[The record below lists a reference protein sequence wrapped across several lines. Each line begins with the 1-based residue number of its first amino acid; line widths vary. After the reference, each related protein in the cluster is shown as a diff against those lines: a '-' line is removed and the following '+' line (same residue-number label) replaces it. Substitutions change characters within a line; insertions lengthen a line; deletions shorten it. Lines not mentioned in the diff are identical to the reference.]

1 MPFLLRTYLL
11 PAALEDDA
19 VALLWEGGTLGVQ
32 VVEEGETVRL
42 EAYFPDGSDSDPL
55 ADHPDVE
62 SLPTE
67 NVEQQDWL
75 AAWRAQATPFEVG
88 GSFVVDPREPEEV
101 PETAGGK
108 RRLLSLPARAAF
120 GVGSHE
126 STRLAVELVEG
137 LPLAG
142 RDVLDVGTGTGILAF
157 AALHLGARSAV
168 AFDLDPAAVYAA
180 RDNAHRNRFEPL
192 LFVGHGDTLAGGA
205 TFDWVLVNVV
215 PELVRPEMPALAA
228 RAVEGMVLSGIL
240 LEGVGEV
247 LQLVWKLGLTETARA
262 TAGEWV
268 ALRVERSAA

>member
-1 MPFLLRTYLL
+1 VPYLLRIYLL

-19 VALLWEGGTLGVQ
+19 VAMLWEGGTLGVQ
-32 VVEEGETVRL
+32 VVEEGDTVRL
-42 EAYFPDGSDSDPL
+42 EAYFPDGSGTDPL
-55 ADHPDVE
+55 AGHPDVE
-62 SLPTE
+62 VLPPET
-67 NVEQQDWL
+67 VEQQDWL

-88 GSFVVDPREPEEV
+88 DSFVVDPREPEEV

-126 STRLAVELVEG
+126 STRLAVELIEG

-168 AFDLDPAAVYAA
+168 AFDHDPAAVFAA
-180 RDNAHRNRFEPL
+180 RDNALRNRFGPL
-192 LFVGHGDTLAGGA
+192 LYVGRGDALAGAGR
-205 TFDWVLVNVV
+205 FDWLLVNVV
-215 PELVRPEMPALAA
+215 PELIRPEMPALAA
-228 RAVEGMVLSGIL
+228 RAAEGLVLSGIL
-240 LEGVGEV
+240 GENVGEV
-247 LQLVWKLGLTETARA
+247 LAEVWKLGLTETARA

-268 ALRVERSAA
+268 ALRVERAKS